1 MVNAAFLTVE
11 YLRRAS
17 FVGKVFVVGKSGGI
31 VSELEAAGIEFVL
44 ARLEQYICV
53 ELFQTLT
60 LHPISAR

>member
-17 FVGKVFVVGKSGGI
+17 FSGKVFVVGKSGGI

-44 ARLEQYICV
+44 ARYEQYV
-53 ELFQTLT
+53 
-60 LHPISAR
+60 